1 MNKGDPVPP
10 VPGDA
15 PKAGETYQH
24 YKGDTYRV
32 VDLALDSN
40 TDEWVVV
47 YEPMYENSAAKLFV
61 RPLKEWGEI
70 IEWRG
75 EKKVRFALIE
85 QK

>member
-1 MNKGDPVPP
+1 MPQIPV
-10 VPGDA
+10 GA
-15 PKAGETYQH
+15 PKPGEVYRH
-24 YKGDTYRV
+24 YKGDNYKV
-32 VDLALDSN
+32 VNLALDSN
-40 TDEWVVV
+40 TDEWAVV

-75 EKKVRFALIE
+75 EKKVRFALVE